1 MADLDGLKVAI
12 TKSDL
17 NQMSQQLQMGKP
29 PLCPM
34 DNPTLRNLQ
43 KIMEKKEKLPR
54 CVKGGPVPDIG
65 NPGSRCACHQLSD
78 ARHKG
83 G

>member
-1 MADLDGLKVAI
+1 MSNLNEQWTVFAQGALRVSACELEKKVAI

-34 DNPTLRNLQ
+34 DNPTLRDLQ
-43 KIMEKKEKLPR
+43 KMMEKKER
-54 CVKGGPVPDIG
+54 
-65 NPGSRCACHQLSD
+65 
-78 ARHKG
+78 
-83 G
+83 

>member
-1 MADLDGLKVAI
+1 MSNLNEQWTVFAQGALRVSDCELEKRVAI

-34 DNPTLRNLQ
+34 DKPTLRNLQ
-43 KIMEKKEKLPR
+43 KIMEKKER
-54 CVKGGPVPDIG
+54 
-65 NPGSRCACHQLSD
+65 
-78 ARHKG
+78 
-83 G
+83 

>member
-1 MADLDGLKVAI
+1 MSSGIILPKGTLRVSACELEKRVAI

-34 DNPTLRNLQ
+34 DNPTLRTLQ
-43 KIMEKKEKLPR
+43 KIMEKKER
-54 CVKGGPVPDIG
+54 
-65 NPGSRCACHQLSD
+65 
-78 ARHKG
+78 
-83 G
+83 

>member
-1 MADLDGLKVAI
+1 MRVSACELEKRVAI

-43 KIMEKKEKLPR
+43 KIMEKKER
-54 CVKGGPVPDIG
+54 
-65 NPGSRCACHQLSD
+65 
-78 ARHKG
+78 
-83 G
+83 